1 MNYLKY
7 LFIII
12 FIILTYSC
20 NQNNEILKVGTNVW
34 PGYEPIYIAREIG
47 KLDENIK
54 LYKKYNKET

>member
-1 MNYLKY
+1 MNFLKY

-20 NQNNEILKVGTNVW
+20 NQKNEILKVGTNVW

-47 KLDENIK
+47 KLDKNIK